1 MKATIDGF
9 ENVDRILSRLMEPE
23 KITKKAVEAATPALV
38 ESTQKSIKSAAN
50 KGYATGKLAASV
62 AATKPKRNKYG
73 TYSVVRPT
81 GYDKDG
87 NSYYARATYL
97 EYGTTREKGTIPKN
111 APRPWRQKAVNDAES
126 KCEELMEQAVA
137 DEVKKIEGGGL

>member
-1 MKATIDGF
+1 MKARIDGF

-73 TYSVVRPT
+73 TYSIVRPV

-87 NSYYARATYL
+87 NSYYARGAYL
-97 EYGTTREKGTIPKN
+97 EYGTKKN
-111 APRPWRQKAVNDAES
+111 APQPWRQKAVNDAES